1 MSAGRPPPSSRSFP
15 AANTGIDGTD
25 ASTSS
30 SSSSSSDASTASS
43 YHDPSTNDL
52 SIISAAA
59 LIMADCLGTGIL
71 ALPADMHVLGLGFGI
86 AFLLFNLPINLYA
99 GTILGK
105 TARFVEGK
113 LDECTAVP
121 TEVPEDDGADLD
133 GASHVTASSEEGDDL
148 GSTDRTSKKPGY
160 ASVDNVTSADEPQND
175 RDQEHRR
182 HKDDVHRSHHAN
194 NHVHTSDF
202 LGLTTAIFY
211 DPSTSPDEG
220 RTRSLWPTR
229 LVTTI
234 YYINI
239 FLVLGNYILV
249 MSHAVAALVGEE
261 NICLPTAGI
270 VASVLMYGL
279 SQARTMANLGR
290 SASVISLAALFVVVG
305 MCLAS
310 IERGDE
316 GLNEEGDDRRGLEQQ
331 TAVHRWLD
339 DEQVDGENVNED
351 ATNGGEGSSSG
362 ASIPRQLAAI
372 ASIGFAVGSQKL
384 LLNIRHEMKV
394 RDNCA
399 PKALGVALFIYGAVY
414 AAVCILAGPNPPSL
428 LFDAIDEG
436 RARQFAGFLLWVHVA
451 VSYAIN
457 SQALTSSI
465 DRIGFHRVTFFGLSS
480 SDRRRWA
487 VLTFLISTSSYVVA
501 NAVPFFKDLVAL
513 IGAMTSVPLTLLLP
527 AILYRRICKVPAL
540 VVRNRY
546 DLASYLLVI
555 FSLVFLLCGLFG
567 ALDSI
572 ELDWEKHGKP
582 FSCY

>member
-15 AANTGIDGTD
+15 AATTEIDGTD
-25 ASTSS
+25 AST
-30 SSSSSSDASTASS
+30 SSSSSDASTASS

-99 GTILGK
+99 GTILGG

-121 TEVPEDDGADLD
+121 TEVLDGDDADLD
-133 GASHVTASSEEGDDL
+133 GGSHITAGNEEGDDL

-160 ASVDNVTSADEPQND
+160 ASVDNVTNADEPEND
-175 RDQEHRR
+175 QQHCR
-182 HKDDVHRSHHAN
+182 HNDVHRSHHAN
-194 NHVHTSDF
+194 TQVHTSDF

-310 IERGDE
+310 IERGDA
-316 GLNEEGDDRRGLEQQ
+316 GLEEEGDDRRVLEQQ

-339 DEQVDGENVNED
+339 DEQVEGEMEGENVTED
-351 ATNGGEGSSSG
+351 TTKGGEDSSSN

-399 PKALGVALFIYGAVY
+399 PKALGIALFIYGAVY

-436 RARQFAGFLLWVHVA
+436 PARQFAGFLLWVHVA

-527 AILYRRICKVPAL
+527 AILYRRICKVPVF